1 MERHHILLGC
11 CRAVMNNTTC
21 YENISPY
28 NESWCPVIFDNYL
41 CWPATPPGQNA
52 TLPCPYVKGVI
63 DGGVAYRLCRDDGNW
78 EGEDREKGYTHY
90 ERCLPSQ
97 LIDIMKMCDQIKE
110 CPQIIRTTR
119 TIEMVGLSFSLVSL
133 IISLL
138 IFFQYRV
145 LKNNRTTI
153 HKNLF
158 FATLLQVIF
167 RLIKYVD
174 QELNDKD
181 RIIEHTPGL
190 DKTCTA
196 LLEYAK
202 TAMFMWMFIEGLYL
216 HNMITVTV
224 FQADT
229 YIKLYFYI
237 GWTVPASLTAAWV
250 STMIVF
256 KSSWGFYYFLPYYW
270 ILEGPRSTIIVVN
283 LLFLINIIRVLVVK
297 LRESRTS
304 EIEQVRK
311 AVRAAIFLLPLMG
324 IANVFFWVDYRF
336 TEAWKLALWS
346 YSNYFLSSFQGFFVA
361 ILYCFLNGEV
371 QTAVKNSFYLHMS
384 LRNHDY
390 TPCRNLTVVS
400 TAPESEPSN
409 EKDSSNWIR
418 HCLNQIK
425 KSPDDKDINVCDLN
439 GRRNSAI
446 VTALTMVET
455 KPFTRFVCATL
466 AFSNLVTFNTE
477 QPFAIFYYRD
487 AADNFARLSHDDTD
501 TTIVGDLSSDLTTTQ
516 TNVGSYRNNKIR
528 VHE

>member
-1 MERHHILLGC
+1 MPVNKYDFKRRFSINVYPLDETVSLCSEIIAELQQQVKVAAATPVFFTYQQTSCDALTP
-11 CRAVMNNTTC
+11 VWLVKDNIF
-21 YENISPY
+21 NIS
-28 NESWCPVIFDNYL
+28 C
-41 CWPATPPGQNA
+41 
-52 TLPCPYVKGVI
+52 K
-63 DGGVAYRLCRDDGNW
+63 
-78 EGEDREKGYTHY
+78 K
-90 ERCLPSQ
+90 
-97 LIDIMKMCDQIKE
+97 
-110 CPQIIRTTR
+110 
-119 TIEMVGLSFSLVSL
+119 
-133 IISLL
+133 
-138 IFFQYRV
+138 
-145 LKNNRTTI
+145 
-153 HKNLF
+153 
-158 FATLLQVIF
+158 
-167 RLIKYVD
+167 
-174 QELNDKD
+174 
-181 RIIEHTPGL
+181 PGL

-425 KSPDDKDINVCDLN
+425 KSPDDKDI
-439 GRRNSAI
+439 
-446 VTALTMVET
+446 
-455 KPFTRFVCATL
+455 K
-466 AFSNLVTFNTE
+466 
-477 QPFAIFYYRD
+477 D

-501 TTIVGDLSSDLTTTQ
+501 TTIVGDLSSERMLDHTETTKYAFMNEAPLSKLQ
-516 TNVGSYRNNKIR
+516 LKSQ
-528 VHE
+528 